1 MRIVLL
7 CATRRGYLFL
17 KKLIELSPNSEI
29 IVFSFRE
36 EPWEPP
42 FLESIS
48 QLTFNSGGRFFEAK
62 ILSNSSLIQFWEST
76 PVDLML
82 AVCWRY
88 MIPTNVYRRPRLGTF
103 VLHDSLLPKYRGFSP
118 TVWAIINGEDHT
130 GVTFF
135 EIADEVDAGDI
146 IDQKRVDIGPDD
158 TIATVMERVNEIY
171 LDLLE
176 WNLNKLIGGKAPRY
190 PQDHSQATYTC
201 KRLPEDNEIDWALSS
216 ERIYNLIRA
225 VTKPYTGAYTYLSG
239 KKIKVWS
246 AKRLS
251 GFHQYVGRI
260 PGRVVEIRPGEGS
273 VVLTGNGALLLTQ
286 IQIEGTQ
293 TVCAADVFNSLNQ
306 TLGG

>member
-7 CATRRGYLFL
+7 CATHRGYLFL
-17 KKLIELSPNSEI
+17 KKLIELSTNSEI

-42 FLESIS
+42 FLEKIN
-48 QLTFNSGGRFFEAK
+48 QLTHYSGVRFLEAK
-62 ILSNSSLIQFWEST
+62 KLDNSSLIQFWEST

-88 MIPTNVYRRPRLGTF
+88 MIPPHVYRRPRLGTF
-103 VLHDSLLPKYRGFSP
+103 VFHDSLLPKYRGFSP
-118 TVWAIINGEDHT
+118 TVWAISNGEDHT
-130 GVTFF
+130 GVTVF
-135 EIADEVDAGDI
+135 EIADEIDAGDI
-146 IDQKRVDIGPDD
+146 IDQKRVDIEPDD
-158 TIATVMERVNEIY
+158 TIATVMEYVTKIY

-176 WNLNKLIGGKAPRY
+176 SNLPKLIEGNAPRY

-201 KRLPEDNEIDWALSS
+201 KRLPEDNEIDWSWSS
-216 ERIYNLIRA
+216 KKIYNLIRA
-225 VTKPYTGAYTYLSG
+225 VAEPYPGAYTYLSG

-251 GFHQYVGRI
+251 GFHPYVGRI
-260 PGRVVEIRPGEGS
+260 PGRVVETRPGEGS

-286 IQIEGTQ
+286 VQIEGAQ
-293 TVCAADVFNSLNQ
+293 SVCATDVFNSLNQ
-306 TLGG
+306 TLGR